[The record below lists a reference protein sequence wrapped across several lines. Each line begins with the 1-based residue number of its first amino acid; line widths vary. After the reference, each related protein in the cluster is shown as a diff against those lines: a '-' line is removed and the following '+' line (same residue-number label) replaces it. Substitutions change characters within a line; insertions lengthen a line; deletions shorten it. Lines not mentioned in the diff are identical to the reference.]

1 MNVQGC
7 NDPAKRECVGRMFE
21 ERGLGVLVMT
31 ETKLRGR
38 GECKFGRYVGRISG
52 VSSGWAREGVGII
65 VSDEWMKH
73 VTEWKEVSSRI
84 MYVRMDVGESK
95 YVIVGAYGPG
105 SERKKDERESF
116 WYDLGELVR
125 GFESDEVVCLL
136 ADLNSR
142 MGDVIRD
149 YAVVGRNESG

>member
-38 GECKFGRYVGRISG
+38 GECSFGRYVGRISG

-84 MYVRMDVGESK
+84 MYENECWWVKASMSLWVRMVQGLK
-95 YVIVGAYGPG
+95 GKRM
-105 SERKKDERESF
+105 SERVF
-116 WYDLGELVR
+116 GIIWGNWC
-125 GFESDEVVCLL
+125 EVLKVM
-136 ADLNSR
+136 R
-142 MGDVIRD
+142 
-149 YAVVGRNESG
+149 